1 MAHFGLHDVSCVH
14 GVLGTGAKSG
24 GFHRLENAFSKTQKR
39 VSPLFGILPDAFPS
53 WRLHGVLEVWWPKT
67 EKHGVSERLNWLT
80 LSESTPLVKSQPQT
94 ELF

>member
-1 MAHFGLHDVSCVH
+1 MAHFGLYVYSYVH
-14 GVLGTGAKSG
+14 GVLGMGAKSD
-24 GFHRLENAFSKTQKR
+24 GFYRLENAFSKTQKR
-39 VSPLFGILPDAFPS
+39 VSPLFGSLPDAFLS
-53 WRLHGVLEVWWPKT
+53 WRLHGLLEVLWPKP